1 MLPDQPRL
9 MIVDDD
15 PVTCEMLCEVF
26 AAEGFVSRFVRSG
39 EAAVASLADE
49 TLDVLVSDIR
59 MKTPFDG
66 LALLDHVR
74 QAYPHIPVVLM
85 TAFGSVDTAVRAVKQ
100 GAFDYVSKPFDID
113 ALVAT
118 VRRALAARSI
128 VQPARRTDDDEQHAP
143 GLVGRTPA
151 MLEVYKMIARVSDSP
166 ASVLIT
172 GESGTGKEL
181 VARAI
186 HVHGARHLA
195 PFVAINCGALTE
207 TLLESELFGHVRGS
221 FTGAVANK
229 PGIFEQAQ
237 AGTVFLDEVSEMS
250 TGLQVKLLRVL
261 QERELV
267 PVGGSSPV
275 TVNVRVIA
283 ASSRDPE
290 TLMSSESLRHDLLY
304 RLNVINIQ
312 LPPLRERR
320 EDISLLAGHFLRK
333 HTPGDRTPP
342 QLTDAALSYLS
353 NYPWPGNVRELEN
366 AIERAVTLN
375 QSGPIVP
382 GDLPRKIFKP
392 HAEQLPVASVDELQ
406 PLFAGLPSA
415 EEVQRRYL
423 LHVLEATGGNRK
435 RAAEILGINRK
446 TLYRM
451 AARFGIDLKGGSE
464 KFPPGN

>member
-26 AAEGFVSRFVRSG
+26 AAEGFASRFVQSG
-39 EAAVASLADE
+39 EAAMASLEDE

-74 QAYPHIPVVLM
+74 QEYPHLPVVLM

-118 VRRALAARSI
+118 VRRALAAQSI
-128 VQPARRTDDDEQHAP
+128 VQPEHGTDDEEQHAP

-151 MLEVYKMIARVSDSP
+151 MLDVYKMIARVSDSP
-166 ASVLIT
+166 AAVLIT

-186 HVHGARHLA
+186 HVHGSRHLA

-229 PGIFEQAQ
+229 PGIFEHAQ

-261 QERELV
+261 QEREVV
-267 PVGGSSPV
+267 PVGGSSPII
-275 TVNVRVIA
+275 VNARVIA
-283 ASSRDPE
+283 ASNRDPE
-290 TLMSSESLRHDLLY
+290 TLMSSESFRHDLLY

-320 EDISLLAGHFLRK
+320 EDIRLLAAHFLRK
-333 HTPGDRTPP
+333 HAPRDRTPP
-342 QLTDAALSYLS
+342 QLDDAALSYLS
-353 NYPWPGNVRELEN
+353 NYAWPGNVRELEN

-375 QSGPIVP
+375 QSGSITPA
-382 GDLPRKIFKP
+382 DLPRKIFT
-392 HAEQLPVASVDELQ
+392 
-406 PLFAGLPSA
+406 PLLEAPARVHDDLAGLFTGLPSI
-415 EEVQRRYL
+415 EEMQRRYL
-423 LHVLEATGGNRK
+423 LHVLDATGGNRK
-435 RAAEILGINRK
+435 QAAEILGINRK

-451 AARFGIDLKGGSE
+451 AARFGID
-464 KFPPGN
+464 P

>member
-1 MLPDQPRL
+1 MLPDPPRL

-26 AAEGFVSRFVRSG
+26 AAEGFASRFVQSG
-39 EAAVASLADE
+39 DAAVSLLADE
-49 TLDVLVSDIR
+49 PLDVLVSDIR

-74 QAYPHIPVVLM
+74 QQYPHLPVILM

-118 VRRALAARSI
+118 VRRALLAKSIAAPERP
-128 VQPARRTDDDEQHAP
+128 VDADEQYAP

-186 HVHGARHLA
+186 HAHGERHLA
-195 PFVAINCGALTE
+195 PFVAVNCGALTE
-207 TLLESELFGHVRGS
+207 TLLESELFGHVKGS

-229 PGIFEQAQ
+229 PGIFEQAK

-267 PVGGSSPV
+267 PVGGSAPIA
-275 TVNVRVIA
+275 VNARVIG
-283 ASSRDPE
+283 ASSSDPA
-290 TLMSSESLRHDLLY
+290 TLMSSETFRHDLLY

-320 EDISLLAGHFLRK
+320 EDIPLLAAHFLRK
-333 HTPGDRTPP
+333 HTSNNRTPP
-342 QLTDAALSYLS
+342 QLDHAALSCLS
-353 NYPWPGNVRELEN
+353 NYPWRGNVRELEN
-366 AIERAVTLN
+366 AIERAITLN
-375 QSGPIVP
+375 QRGPITP
-382 GDLPRKIFKP
+382 ADLPRKIVKP
-392 HAEQLPVASVDELQ
+392 LAEAPAVTTTEGIAT
-406 PLFAGLPSA
+406 LFAGLPSA

-423 LHVLEATGGNRK
+423 LYVLEATGGNRK

-446 TLYRM
+446 TLYRI
-451 AARFGIDLKGGSE
+451 AARFKIDLPGGAEKVSSE
-464 KFPPGN
+464 